1 MLTLINIL
9 IVFFLFLIIYQILL
23 ACFGD
28 NVVEGLTKY
37 KPYGDKDALI
47 LGQQNAGNI
56 IVLKGE
62 IDDLTGLK
70 QEFQDLSSNYSGLQS
85 QVNSLV
91 KAQNDYTNQM
101 TGGSEAQ
108 ITGTTTSD
116 TTSDT
121 TSSTTS

>member
-9 IVFFLFLIIYQILL
+9 IIFFSFLIIYQIVL
-23 ACFGD
+23 AYFG
-28 NVVEGLTKY
+28 NSIIEGNTNY
-37 KPYGDKDALI
+37 KPYGSDPMI
-47 LGQQNAGNI
+47 LAQQNAGNI
-56 IVLKGE
+56 DVLKRE

-101 TGGSEAQ
+101 TGGSNAQ
-108 ITGTTTSD
+108 ITGTTTD

-121 TSSTTS
+121 TSTTS

>member
-9 IVFFLFLIIYQILL
+9 IVFFLFLIIYQIVL
-23 ACFGD
+23 AYFGD

-108 ITGTTTSD
+108 ITGTTTD